1 MLITQE
7 SKSHN
12 IFIKDFNCLMY
23 SSTKHKGRK
32 HYCMHCLQNFTT
44 EEILDKHKK
53 QCLLIN
59 GTQAVNCESGII
71 KLKNY
76 EKQVPIVFKIYA
88 DTECFL
94 KRSNS
99 FEGEHTIKYQERF
112 PDSIG
117 VKLVCIDNRFT
128 LPTIIFKGKKC
139 LNEFIKWNFRQ
150 KEWINKV
157 IYQHFNKD
165 LIMTNEDEEIEI
177 NSDICHTCKEK
188 LDTEK

>member
-1 MLITQE
+1 
-7 SKSHN
+7 
-12 IFIKDFNCLMY
+12 
-23 SSTKHKGRK
+23 
-32 HYCMHCLQNFTT
+32 MHCLQNFIT

-112 PDSIG
+112 PNSIG

-139 LNEFIKWNFRQ
+139 VNEFIKWDFRQ
-150 KEWINKV
+150 KEWTNKV

-165 LIMTNEDEEIEI
+165 LRMTNEDEEIEI
-177 NSDICHTCKEK
+177 NSDICHMQRKIRYRKIRDYSTITGKFRGASHSKCSKYLDILKK
-188 LDTEK
+188 LTYYFS

>member
-1 MLITQE
+1 M
-7 SKSHN
+7 
-12 IFIKDFNCLMY
+12 
-23 SSTKHKGRK
+23 
-32 HYCMHCLQNFTT
+32 
-44 EEILDKHKK
+44 
-53 QCLLIN
+53 
-59 GTQAVNCESGII
+59 
-71 KLKNY
+71 
-76 EKQVPIVFKIYA
+76 
-88 DTECFL
+88 
-94 KRSNS
+94 
-99 FEGEHTIKYQERF
+99 
-112 PDSIG
+112 
-117 VKLVCIDNRFT
+117 CIDNRFT